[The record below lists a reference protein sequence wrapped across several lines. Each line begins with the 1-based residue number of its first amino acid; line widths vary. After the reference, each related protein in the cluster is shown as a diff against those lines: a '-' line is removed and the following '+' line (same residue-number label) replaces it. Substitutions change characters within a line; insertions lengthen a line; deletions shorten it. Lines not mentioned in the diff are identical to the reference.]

1 MERYAIHKVI
11 GKDVNIAI
19 PISKSITQVGL
30 SETIKDLVEKET
42 QNKIN
47 PYQDDEQIAY
57 RSTDINGFNIN
68 FRFYDKQTNTFQLNY
83 QAAGFNTT
91 SGLTNSSF
99 TKSFFRL
106 YFYDSNELQNRDLV
120 LFEEFDVI
128 GTTQP
133 TVNLK
138 RLYWFRN
145 DLEFNETTNNKTFY
159 VIGRFFN
166 ALTGKVHDFMNLP
179 LTYTSPITITD
190 YSQNNDWWSSP
201 VLLINPKNNN
211 GNYNFTVLPFVGAN
225 GGSTITLTEQV
236 IL

>member
-1 MERYAIHKVI
+1 MERYTINKTI
-11 GKDVNIAI
+11 GKDINVTI
-19 PISKSITQVGL
+19 PIGKSNTQVGL
-30 SETIKDLVEKET
+30 SETIKDLVQKET

-57 RSTDINGFNIN
+57 KTINVNGIN
-68 FRFYDKQTNTFQLNY
+68 VSFRFYNKETNTFQPDY

-91 SGLTNSSF
+91 TGLTRNSF

-120 LFEEFDVI
+120 LYEELDVR

-138 RLYWFRN
+138 RIYWFRN
-145 DLEFNETTNNKTFY
+145 DLEFNETNNNKTFY
-159 VIGRFFN
+159 IIGRFFN

-201 VLLINPKNNN
+201 ILLINPKNNN
-211 GNYNFTVLPFVGAN
+211 GNYNFTTIPFVGAN
-225 GGSTITLTEQV
+225 GGNTITLTEQV